1 MYVEGDA
8 FKLIKVFQ
16 NVISNSIDA
25 MPGGGKLQISGEA
38 SGRHVVV
45 RILDTGHG
53 ISKKDLPKL
62 FEPFFTTKA
71 KGMGLGL
78 TISRRIV
85 EAHGGTIDISSK
97 EGEGTVVV
105 ITLPASAP
113 PEGKDSDTRKAEL
126 GYTPF
131 GSGER
136 IERQSS

>member
-1 MYVEGDA
+1 
-8 FKLIKVFQ
+8 
-16 NVISNSIDA
+16 
-25 MPGGGKLQISGEA
+25 
-38 SGRHVVV
+38 
-45 RILDTGHG
+45 
-53 ISKKDLPKL
+53 
-62 FEPFFTTKA
+62 
-71 KGMGLGL
+71 
-78 TISRRIV
+78 V

-131 GSGER
+131 RSGER